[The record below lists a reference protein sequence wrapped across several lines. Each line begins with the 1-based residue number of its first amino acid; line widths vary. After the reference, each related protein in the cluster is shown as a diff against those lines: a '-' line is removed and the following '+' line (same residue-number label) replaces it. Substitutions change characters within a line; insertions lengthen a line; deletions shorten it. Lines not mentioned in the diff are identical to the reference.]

1 MKSFQL
7 TGDRSYGSENAMAI
21 LMTSLLNLI
30 LIPRNRKVKL
40 SSKRYI
46 AVTTT
51 LSWILWLNKKIY
63 ALELASLQQAVQV
76 EQWFLQG
83 WEREKKR
90 LCRAS
95 MRALEQSFAEGS
107 LLAEPDVVGF
117 FLDLQALEDEGHY
130 NQVLN
135 ELYGKGEAL
144 FDALIYPGLLHLD
157 SKHRQQ

>member
-1 MKSFQL
+1 MV
-7 TGDRSYGSENAMAI
+7 I
-21 LMTSLLNLI
+21 LMASFLK
-30 LIPRNRKVKL
+30 LIPIHRNRKVKL
-40 SSKRYI
+40 SSKRYV
-46 AVTTT
+46 AYTTA
-51 LSWILWLNKKIY
+51 LSWVLRFNKKIY
-63 ALELASLQQAVQV
+63 ALKLASLQQAVQI

-83 WEREKKR
+83 WEGEKKR
-90 LCRAS
+90 LCRTS

>member
-1 MKSFQL
+1 M
-7 TGDRSYGSENAMAI
+7 
-21 LMTSLLNLI
+21 
-30 LIPRNRKVKL
+30 
-40 SSKRYI
+40 SKRYI

-63 ALELASLQQAVQV
+63 ALKVISLQQAIRI

-95 MRALEQSFAEGS
+95 LKALEQSFAEGR
-107 LLAEPDVVGF
+107 LLAEPDVVSL
-117 FLDLQALEDEGHY
+117 FLDLRALEDEGYY

>member
-1 MKSFQL
+1 
-7 TGDRSYGSENAMAI
+7 MA
-21 LMTSLLNLI
+21 
-30 LIPRNRKVKL
+30 L

-46 AVTTT
+46 AITATV
-51 LSWILWLNKKIY
+51 SWILWLNKKIY
-63 ALELASLQQAVQV
+63 ALKVTSLQQAVQI
-76 EQWFLQG
+76 EQWFLQE

-107 LLAEPDVVGF
+107 LLAEPDVVSL
-117 FLDLQALEDEGHY
+117 FLDLRALEDEGHY

-144 FDALIYPGLLHLD
+144 FNALVYPDFVHFD
-157 SKHRQQ
+157 SNHRQR